1 MSRVGPEPTE
11 RRLSHPE
18 RAVQIARATY
28 SWHRRLQIQETK
40 KIVVSDKISRRKTY
54 AEIAVLGPLELRT
67 GGRKRPLPPPA
78 ARRLLIYLAL
88 EGGTPSRETL
98 AALLWPGMALDRS
111 RLRLSQAVHQLK
123 AALGRQGRDAL
134 LIENDTIG
142 LDKRNVW
149 VDVHVWRKLAA
160 SGRAEDRLQAL
171 ALVRG
176 NPEELDDK
184 ASSRWSAWFGEQ
196 VCGLQSLGDDL
207 FAHSIEEFR
216 SQGALAR
223 AQDSTR
229 QWLGFSPLS
238 EPAHLTM
245 MHVLTDAG
253 LKNAALAHCDLFSR
267 RLVEEKGRKPGEAIQ
282 TFRQDLQG
290 SRSHMPFPQAQEET
304 AQEFRQGTVT
314 ILVCYLQKTY
324 ESIEDLVIRHYPLI
338 LRMARVFEGMPLLN
352 PNGSMEIRFHDKEDG
367 VRRAAE
373 SALRIR
379 AALDHDV
386 MAGYGIHCGTML
398 TVLGPYPQIVGNMSR
413 IAHELALHSTGH
425 ILISDTSRERATA
438 SFKYLPL
445 KKPIGDFLAFRL
457 VRPHSSSTHPGILR
471 TFGRESEQRSL
482 HAAWKRTRQNGH
494 GNVIHIHGEPGI
506 GKTHLIRQ
514 FCQDVLHNTIVRHFH
529 CVPEHQM
536 SVLGPIEEVIR
547 DVLWGQKRLPFGY
560 QDLTI
565 SLRERG
571 IADARLVNIWAA
583 WLGISAPG
591 TQIGEESLTS
601 DYKEILYE
609 SILDVLADGLA
620 KTPRIVVVDDIQWAD
635 SSSMEILSLFIK
647 RIERS
652 PCLVILASRDRNI
665 LHVTAS
671 TPIIDVPLKALSREA
686 TEQLAFDVAPQST
699 IFVRRVIAER
709 SAGMPLFA
717 KTIAALAHNAS
728 DAKTLLPTTLQ
739 ETLVARIYGL
749 GKAASLLVQAA
760 AILGQSCQMSHLAQL
775 YGVSDSDFSLALSA
789 LQDGGVVT
797 VTDGAKLRFSHALYF
812 EAVISTLP
820 IEQARIW
827 HRAAAVLLSQ
837 DKEWSAVHPERVAN
851 HFYLGG
857 AVREACDYW
866 QMASRRSAAT
876 LSHKMAFQYL
886 MLALDALHKSSERE
900 DLWKQELSIRCD
912 YMAIS
917 WGVDGFASAPVRA
930 NVLRLLALCEE
941 HKVTGPQRYL
951 ALRGAWLDAFG
962 YGDMREAERAANALA
977 AAASECED
985 AGFGLVAGRFGQVVS
1000 LIWQGKMLDS
1010 EALLEDAIRQCR
1022 PEFHAMSRRL
1032 FGEDVVISL
1041 RAYRTISNLTR
1052 GFSEQ
1057 SETEIDALWEEAE
1070 KMAIPAY
1077 IAYVLV
1083 IRGSLCFFARDVVRG
1098 AQTVARLE
1106 EVCAE
1111 GSLKLWAAVASI
1123 YRAWINAESG
1133 QWTEADACGLEAAI
1147 QRIHAIWR
1155 SGLSFC
1161 STIQCAALLAAG
1173 DPRFPEV
1180 LRVARDLVDS
1190 TGAFL
1195 MLPDLLL
1202 QEGIWY
1208 QRFAKIDA
1216 QEWGARQLAS
1226 AEALA
1231 IQQGN
1236 RLFATRAKK
1245 ARSVTPSTRILASH
1259 AGQGSPR

>member
-1 MSRVGPEPTE
+1 MAPNKT
-11 RRLSHPE
+11 RRRE
-18 RAVQIARATY
+18 TY
-28 SWHRRLQIQETK
+28 T
-40 KIVVSDKISRRKTY
+40 
-54 AEIAVLGPLELRT
+54 EIAVLGPLELRT

-78 ARRLLIYLAL
+78 ARRLLVYLAL

-98 AALLWPGMALDRS
+98 AALLWPGAALDRS
-111 RLRLSQAVHQLK
+111 RLRLSQALHQLK

-134 LIENDTIG
+134 IIENDTIS
-142 LDKRNVW
+142 LDRRNVW
-149 VDVHVWRKLAA
+149 VDVFVWRELAA

-176 NPEELDDK
+176 NPEEHDDK
-184 ASSRWSAWFGEQ
+184 ANSRWSAWFGEQ
-196 VCGLQSLGDDL
+196 MRGLQSLGADL
-207 FAHSIEEFR
+207 FAQSIEEFR
-216 SQGALAR
+216 SQGALAQ

-229 QWLGFSPLS
+229 QWLCFSPLS

-245 MHVLTDAG
+245 MHVLVDSG

-267 RLVEEKGRKPGEAIQ
+267 RLIEEQGRKPGEAIQ
-282 TFRQDLQG
+282 NLRQDLQD

-304 AQEFRQGTVT
+304 AGGFRQGTVT
-314 ILVCYLQKTY
+314 ILVCYLQKTH
-324 ESIEDLVIRHYPLI
+324 ESMETLVIRHYPLI
-338 LRMARVFEGMPLLN
+338 LEMARVFDGTPLLN
-352 PNGSMEIRFHDKEDG
+352 PNGSIEIRFHDKEDG
-367 VRRAAE
+367 VRRAGE
-373 SALRIR
+373 SALRMR
-379 AALDHDV
+379 TTLDHDV

-398 TVLGPYPQIVGNMSR
+398 TVHGLYPQIVGNISH
-413 IAHELALHSTGH
+413 IAHELALHSAGH
-425 ILISDTSRERATA
+425 ILISETGRDRAGTL
-438 SFKYLPL
+438 FNYLPF
-445 KKPIGDFLAFRL
+445 KKPIGDLLAFRL
-457 VRPHSSSTHPGILR
+457 VSPHSSSTHPAILR

-482 HAAWKRTRQNGH
+482 HAAWRRTRQTGH

-514 FCQDVLHNTIVRHFH
+514 FCQDLSHNTIVRYFH
-529 CVPEHQM
+529 CVPEHKM

-547 DVLWGQKRLPFGY
+547 DVLGGQERLHFGY
-560 QDLTI
+560 QDLAA
-565 SLRERG
+565 SLREKG
-571 IADARLVNIWAA
+571 IADARLVKIWAA

-591 TQIGEESLTS
+591 TRIGEELLTS
-601 DYKEILYE
+601 DYKEILHE
-609 SILDVLADGLA
+609 SVLDVLANGLA
-620 KTPRIVVVDDIQWAD
+620 PAPRVVVVDDVQWAD

-647 RIERS
+647 RIERA

-665 LHVTAS
+665 LQVTAA
-671 TPIIDVPLKALSREA
+671 TPMIDLPLKALSREA

-699 IFVRRVIAER
+699 ISVRRVIAER

-717 KTIAALAHNAS
+717 KTIAALAHNVL

-749 GKAASLLVQAA
+749 GKAASLLAQAA
-760 AILGQSCQMSHLAQL
+760 AVLGQSCQIHHLAQL
-775 YGVSDSDFSLALSA
+775 YHASDSDFSLALST
-789 LQDGGVVT
+789 LKDGGIVT
-797 VTDGAKLRFSHALYF
+797 VTDGARLRFSHALYF
-812 EAVISTLP
+812 EATISTLP
-820 IEQARIW
+820 VEQARTW
-827 HRAAAVLLSQ
+827 HKAAAVLLSQ
-837 DKEWSAVHPERVAN
+837 DKGWSAVHPERVAD
-851 HFYLGG
+851 HFYWGG

-866 QMASRRSAAT
+866 QMASQRAAIT
-876 LSHKMAFQYL
+876 LSPKMAFQYL
-886 MLALDALHKSSERE
+886 MLALDALNKSPERG
-900 DLWKQELSIRCD
+900 DLWRQELSIRCD

-930 NVLRLLALCEE
+930 NLLRLLALCEE
-941 HKVTGPQRYL
+941 HRVTGPQRYL

-962 YGDMREAERAANALA
+962 YGDMREAERTANVLA

-985 AGFGLVAGRFGQVVS
+985 ARFGLVTGRFAQVVS
-1000 LIWQGKMLDS
+1000 LVWQGKILDS
-1010 EALLEDAIRQCR
+1010 EPLLEDAIRQCR

-1032 FGEDVVISL
+1032 LGEDVVVSL

-1057 SETEIDALWEEAE
+1057 SEAEIDALWEETE

-1083 IRGSLCFFARDVVRG
+1083 IRGSLCFFARDVARG
-1098 AQTVARLE
+1098 AQTIARLE

-1111 GSLKLWAAVASI
+1111 GSLELWAAVARI

-1133 QWTEADACGLEAAI
+1133 QWTEDDTCGLEATI

-1173 DPRFPEV
+1173 DPRFPEAV
-1180 LRVARDLVDS
+1180 RVARDLVDS

-1202 QEGIWY
+1202 QKGIWY
-1208 QRFAKIDA
+1208 QRFAEA
-1216 QEWGARQLAS
+1216 GSQELSATELAS

-1236 RLFATRAKK
+1236 KLFATRAKK
-1245 ARSVTPSTRILASH
+1245 ARSAAPSTRILASY
-1259 AGQGSPR
+1259 AGQGPLR